1 MIRPVNAE
9 TDSAQILKIYQPY
22 ILKTSVSFETDVP
35 SLEEFRLRIKNY
47 SRRSPWLVKVINDQ
61 VVGYAYATSHR
72 SRQAYQWTQEVTVY
86 VHPDY
91 QRQGIASDLYKN
103 LIDSLKDLGFQKI
116 LGIITLPNEKSVK
129 FHECFGFE
137 LIGTMKRIGFKH
149 GQWHDTIWYGLNINS
164 DQIPPELTNGSE

>member
-72 SRQAYQWTQEVTVY
+72 SRQAYQWTQEVTV
-86 VHPDY
+86 
-91 QRQGIASDLYKN
+91 
-103 LIDSLKDLGFQKI
+103 
-116 LGIITLPNEKSVK
+116 
-129 FHECFGFE
+129 
-137 LIGTMKRIGFKH
+137 
-149 GQWHDTIWYGLNINS
+149 
-164 DQIPPELTNGSE
+164 